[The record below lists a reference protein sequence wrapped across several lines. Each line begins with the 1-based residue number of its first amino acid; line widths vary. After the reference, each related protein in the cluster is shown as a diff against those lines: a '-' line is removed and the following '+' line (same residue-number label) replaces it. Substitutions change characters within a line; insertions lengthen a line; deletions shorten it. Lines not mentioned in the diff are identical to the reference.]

1 MVNDQVMFLMLMMSL
16 LLLMMMMTMMMMM
29 MMMMMLDHDFSAWM
43 SLRHVIEMASNVM

>member
-16 LLLMMMMTMMMMM
+16 LLLMMMTMM

>member
-29 MMMMMLDHDFSAWM
+29 MMMMFDHDFSAWM

>member
-29 MMMMMLDHDFSAWM
+29 MMMLDHDFSAWM

>member
-29 MMMMMLDHDFSAWM
+29 MMLDHDFSAWM

>member
-29 MMMMMLDHDFSAWM
+29 MLDHDFSAWM

>member
-16 LLLMMMMTMMMMM
+16 LLLMMMTMMMMM
-29 MMMMMLDHDFSAWM
+29 MFDHDFSAWM